1 MNTEGR
7 GFIPRGDVSKNTEKG
22 KNKEKSEQGTKE
34 CKCAQGIGRN
44 DDVEEDS
51 RS

>member
-1 MNTEGR
+1 MNTEER
-7 GFIPRGDVSKNTEKG
+7 GFIPHGGVSKNTEKEMNG
-22 KNKEKSEQGTKE
+22 VKSLQGTKE

>member
-1 MNTEGR
+1 MNTDGR
-7 GFIPRGDVSKNTEKG
+7 GFIPRGDVSNTEKQ
-22 KNKEKSEQGTKE
+22 KNKEKLEQGTKE